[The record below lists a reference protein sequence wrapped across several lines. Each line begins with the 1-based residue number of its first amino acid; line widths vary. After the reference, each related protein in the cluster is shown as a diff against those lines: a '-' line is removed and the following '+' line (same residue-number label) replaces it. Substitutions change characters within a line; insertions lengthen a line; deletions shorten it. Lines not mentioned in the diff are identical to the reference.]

1 MVRSEFNTLVGAFA
15 AVEGQAYLT
24 SASDLNALYNECISI
39 FAERTLCVY
48 NPKVTLTLSN
58 GVAAYNLRDTAI
70 VTTYRVVLPMH
81 VIINNVTLTNPL
93 GRPGPVSAKEFA
105 MIDSV
110 WSVSSGT
117 PTRWTREVLSN
128 SGTSKSGTY
137 IRLSPAPN
145 ATVVSNSNNF
155 VGGYVLPPDMS
166 DDAHEVPLPL
176 EYQRTAAVFTA
187 ARLIAPRSAG
197 SSLEKMA
204 RLDGEAAEQMKMLME
219 RAQSLVGDL

>member
-1 MVRSEFNTLVGAFA
+1 M
-15 AVEGQAYLT
+15 T
-24 SASDLNALYNECISI
+24 SSSDLNSLYNECVSI

-48 NPKVTLTLSN
+48 NPKVALTLTN
-58 GVAAYNLRDTAI
+58 GQAEYNLRNTSV
-70 VTTYRVVLPMH
+70 VTTYRVVLPVH

-93 GRPGPVSAKEFA
+93 GKPGPISGKEFS

-128 SGTSKSGTY
+128 SGTTKSGTY
-137 IRLSPAPN
+137 IRLNPAPN

-166 DDAHEVPLPL
+166 QDTDEVPVPL
-176 EYQRTAAVFTA
+176 EYQRTLAVFTA
-187 ARLIAPRSAG
+187 ARLVAPRSAG

-204 RLDGEAAEQMKMLME
+204 RMDGEAAEQMKMLME
-219 RAQSLVGDL
+219 RAQVLIGGM